1 MSMVEDVHDSGTAGN
16 GGQQPRLD
24 PEKMAKLVE
33 ARAQFE
39 ARVGQI
45 VLVLTNLPR
54 YRHQTLADLA
64 HLVLDPL
71 ARDRIAV
78 ATAKGRAVDD
88 ALAGI
93 AIWATVSDEVDRK
106 ISEQVKGGAFP
117 VRLKSQDWTSGDTVW
132 LLDVIAPNRE
142 LATAVLINF
151 RQLAEERQVRIHPIV
166 ARSVDRELLEKMRV
180 KPEGLS
186 EELQP
191 GP

>member
-1 MSMVEDVHDSGTAGN
+1 MVEDVHDSGTAGN